1 MLLFP
6 VWQAEHVLVGSVATA
21 MALCLTAYGLGRTR
35 LREVLVNTYV
45 SQQALFGSVTFIV
58 VWALSADGGGDR

>member
-1 MLLFP
+1 
-6 VWQAEHVLVGSVATA
+6 

-58 VWALSADGGGDR
+58 IGLYLLVVGAVGEWLRQQTSH